1 MVLGGSSNFA
11 LNTNI
16 LPQLIIPRTRVEISG
31 MENSEL
37 TVLIPNPKYSPA
49 QQKYST
55 TVYTA
60 HMRENIWNKN

>member
-1 MVLGGSSNFA
+1 M
-11 LNTNI
+11 
-16 LPQLIIPRTRVEISG
+16 IPHTRVEISG